1 MSSYTEGVCL
11 FDGQSDSPEL
21 LADLLRNRSRTAL
34 SLRFYDDAR
43 SDALKSLSLL
53 PPTSDRAAELN
64 TKALFRAASAAYN
77 LDDYEDSKSILGQL
91 CEITPNDS
99 AAAAL
104 GKKIRFRLR
113 EQALGTYQFDQLRR
127 SADSSG
133 NVDAASFLLKTEAR
147 PVPVDGV
154 GLFAT
159 QDFKAGDIILCE
171 KAFAAT
177 PSQDGQTRPAH
188 IMVLGNGKLALS
200 GKYDVALWKN
210 VVDKATRNKS
220 TSHRLKDL
228 TETSHVAYTA
238 PSASADDDVF
248 LMLKRL
254 QKNSHGM
261 KQRSDEAVNMKA
273 GLFVHAANIHHSCMP
288 NTARAFVGDLL
299 VVRASR
305 AIREGEQLFGSAI
318 HLFDDYEQTKNFIS
332 KTLKSCCKCA
342 ICVAEEQTSP
352 EQRVLRQEALKLV
365 NAYCKTSDSFNDH
378 TTKAELEIAI
388 NKGVQLAKNLS
399 ATYDDNTFQ
408 GVMPR
413 RGLTKLYS
421 ALQDN
426 YLKSVKSDKHPK
438 LEEAAKSLNFPMQA
452 LQASGCKIAVGPSG
466 NVTFSNLHG
475 VQNDRLQE
483 LLIECALAAGTH
495 ARYKTAKQFFGYA
508 KEMYLLEHT
517 DLADYPKE
525 FTWLD
530 AMPY

>member
-177 PSQDGQTRPAH
+177 PSQDGQT
-188 IMVLGNGKLALS
+188 
-200 GKYDVALWKN
+200 
-210 VVDKATRNKS
+210 
-220 TSHRLKDL
+220 
-228 TETSHVAYTA
+228 
-238 PSASADDDVF
+238 
-248 LMLKRL
+248 
-254 QKNSHGM
+254 
-261 KQRSDEAVNMKA
+261 
-273 GLFVHAANIHHSCMP
+273 
-288 NTARAFVGDLL
+288 
-299 VVRASR
+299 
-305 AIREGEQLFGSAI
+305 
-318 HLFDDYEQTKNFIS
+318 
-332 KTLKSCCKCA
+332 
-342 ICVAEEQTSP
+342 
-352 EQRVLRQEALKLV
+352 
-365 NAYCKTSDSFNDH
+365 
-378 TTKAELEIAI
+378 
-388 NKGVQLAKNLS
+388 
-399 ATYDDNTFQ
+399 
-408 GVMPR
+408 
-413 RGLTKLYS
+413 
-421 ALQDN
+421 
-426 YLKSVKSDKHPK
+426 
-438 LEEAAKSLNFPMQA
+438 
-452 LQASGCKIAVGPSG
+452 
-466 NVTFSNLHG
+466 
-475 VQNDRLQE
+475 
-483 LLIECALAAGTH
+483 
-495 ARYKTAKQFFGYA
+495 
-508 KEMYLLEHT
+508 
-517 DLADYPKE
+517 
-525 FTWLD
+525 
-530 AMPY
+530 